1 MSSAYVMQHQQHH
14 YNNHSSMYSVG
25 GSALMGH
32 GSVAPLETAAYS
44 GYNGNASNGATGMG
58 VSGGLCYGYGTDTGS
73 SEGYHS
79 PGPVSSPESYYNQT
93 SPAEYSPER
102 SPYTNY
108 GYCNAASTSLTRT
121 ATSSTSNGCY
131 DPYYNYTTNCFK
143 TASPTVPRYSMTNNS
158 STNISNE
165 HGLPTDYVKSE
176 DSAGLDQPKGSSY
189 CSSSSHMSSPLIS
202 RTVTDTGSNCQPAVQ
217 PHQHHGPYYN
227 PYTKPT
233 VGIRDHSSPAH
244 SSGSSLSPT
253 PSQSSDHSIVT
264 VQPEVVKKRRLAAN
278 ARERRRMN
286 SLNDAFDRLRDVVPS
301 LGNDRK
307 LSKFETLQMAQT
319 YIAAL
324 NELLSRE

>member
-1 MSSAYVMQHQQHH
+1 MSSAYVMQQHHQHH

-25 GSALMGH
+25 GSAMIGH
-32 GSVAPLETAAYS
+32 GNVANLEPTAYN
-44 GYNGNASNGATGMG
+44 GYHGNASNGAGMG
-58 VSGGLCYGYGTDTGS
+58 GTGGLCYGYGTDTGS

-108 GYCNAASTSLTRT
+108 GYCNSGSTSLTRT
-121 ATSSTSNGCY
+121 TTTSTSNGCY

-143 TASPTVPRYSMTNNS
+143 TASPTVPRYSGMTNNS
-158 STNISNE
+158 STISNE
-165 HGLPTDYVKSE
+165 HPLPTDYVKSE
-176 DSAGLDQPKGSSY
+176 NSPELDQPKGSSY

-202 RTVTDTGSNCQPAVQ
+202 RTVTDTAANCQPALQ
-217 PHQHHGPYYN
+217 SHQHHGPYYN
-227 PYTKPT
+227 PYAKPT
-233 VGIRDHSSPAH
+233 VIRDHSSPVH

>member
-1 MSSAYVMQHQQHH
+1 MSSAYVMQQHQHH

-25 GSALMGH
+25 GGAMMGH
-32 GSVAPLETAAYS
+32 GSVGTLETVPYN
-44 GYNGNASNGATGMG
+44 GYNGNASNGTSMG
-58 VSGGLCYGYGTDTGS
+58 GSGGLCYGYGTDTGS

-108 GYCNAASTSLTRT
+108 GYCNAGSTSLPRT
-121 ATSSTSNGCY
+121 TTSSATNGCY
-131 DPYYNYTTNCFK
+131 DPYYNYSTNCFK
-143 TASPTVPRYSMTNNS
+143 TASPTVPRYSMTSSS
-158 STNISNE
+158 STISNE
-165 HGLPTDYVKSE
+165 HAPPSDFVKSE
-176 DSAGLDQPKGSSY
+176 DSPLDQPKGSAY
-189 CSSSSHMSSPLIS
+189 CSSSSHISTPVIS
-202 RTVTDTGSNCQPAVQ
+202 RTVTDTGSSCQPTLQ
-217 PHQHHGPYYN
+217 SHQHHSTYYN
-227 PYTKPT
+227 PYAKPT
-233 VGIRDHSSPAH
+233 RMILDHGSPSH